1 MVRLVGFVL
10 GSLALML
17 AVAIWAQGIAVLI
30 AMCLLLAWAFYGQVA
45 LSRRGRAQEARR
57 QALESRVEATLPPE
71 ALDYL
76 ATVNAGLELPVET
89 RKEVTAELADHLS
102 DSIAAI
108 QAEGQDA
115 GFATREAIARLGPAD
130 DLARELSKTNQSTQQ
145 LLAGAAGGVWS
156 AGIGAVQGY
165 ILAITVFLVAA
176 ILFTIG
182 LRPVVDFVMTHVV
195 RPNVDPNEVGFGTAL
210 AGMLAWPAAFV
221 AGRRGVRA
229 SSEIS
234 GRPAAR
240 LGRWWALAGLVGL
253 GWLVMFVVTVQQ
265 SWLVVAVEIGIP
277 LTFAAG
283 ALFTVDLR
291 LPNVGGRWGVAV
303 AVAVLVLGSL
313 PGLMVASSQTGSSLD
328 GWGASYSADSIGW
341 NHVAPQWPDD
351 SMQFVVTGGV
361 TTPAEIQVDNASAL
375 ASFRDLRIEAWRAKP
390 YPGDPSGVFL
400 GLLDTGYD
408 APFATVPAVVGPE
421 GVIEDHLNLSHSR
434 IDRWWIFLT
443 GIAPDGQRYWLGIRP
458 GFVQTQFSGTIWDW
472 LTASS

>member
-1 MVRLVGFVL
+1 MVRLAGFAL

-17 AVAIWAQGIAVLI
+17 AVAIWAQGVAVLI
-30 AMCLLLAWAFYGQVA
+30 TMCLLLAWAFYGQVA
-45 LSRRGRAQEARR
+45 LSRRGRAREARR
-57 QALESRVEATLPPE
+57 QTLESRVETPLPPE
-71 ALDYL
+71 ALEYL
-76 ATVNAGLELPVET
+76 AMVDAGLELPAET
-89 RKEVTAELADHLS
+89 RREVRAELADHLS
-102 DSIAAI
+102 DSIAALE
-108 QAEGQDA
+108 AEGQDVD
-115 GFATREAIARLGPAD
+115 FATREAIARLGRAG
-130 DLARELSKTNQSTQQ
+130 DLARELSKTHQSTQQ

-182 LRPVVDFVMTHVV
+182 LRPVVDFVLTHVI
-195 RPNVDPNEVGFGTAL
+195 RPNVDPNELGFGTAL
-210 AGMLAWPAAFV
+210 AGMLAWPAAFA

-229 SSEIS
+229 SAEIS

-253 GWLVMFVVTVQQ
+253 GWLVMFAVTVQQ

-283 ALFTVDLR
+283 ALFTVDLH

-303 AVAVLVLGSL
+303 AVAVLVLGSI

-328 GWGASYSADSIGW
+328 GWDTSYTAESIGW
-341 NHVAPQWPDD
+341 NHVSPQWPGDQL
-351 SMQFVVTGGV
+351 QFVVSDGV
-361 TTPAEIQVDNASAL
+361 TAPAEIQVGNTPAL
-375 ASFRDLRIEAWRAKP
+375 ASFRDLRIEAWRARP
-390 YPGDPSGVFL
+390 YPGNTSGAFL
-400 GLLDTGYD
+400 GLVDTGYNT
-408 APFATVPAVVGPE
+408 PFATVPAVVGPL
-421 GVIEDHLNLSHSR
+421 GVIEDHLSLSHSR
-434 IDRWWIFLT
+434 TDRWWIFLT
-443 GIAPDGQRYWLGIRP
+443 GIAPDGNRYWLGIRP